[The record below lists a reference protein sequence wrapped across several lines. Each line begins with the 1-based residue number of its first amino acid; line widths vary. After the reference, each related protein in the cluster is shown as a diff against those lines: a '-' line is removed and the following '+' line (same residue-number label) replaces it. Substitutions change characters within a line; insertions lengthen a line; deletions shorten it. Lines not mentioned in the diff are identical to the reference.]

1 VRILIFLLAI
11 ILEIGCHYGR
21 NEQELQKK
29 IEQET
34 IELRN
39 REIRR
44 ENRVIA
50 EFFHESMLAIT
61 SGLDHE
67 KASVVIISFLLND
80 HPAVLSDLRTIRS
93 GNYRYEESDVP
104 ESFPENKTEAEII
117 EEFLQKFIRKVAA
130 DDRSLILRTIVRPFF
145 LDSYS
150 ETERFLHK
158 VENDRR
164 TANRRDTPA
173 NEAKQTAEEG
183 QVREQNNGYA
193 TAIGSGMVGR
203 RLNEHRSIG
212 SPEEKKR
219 EDQVE
224 AREDVPG
231 GANENDHRGHND
243 ASEDTSNVEASA
255 EGHIVGVH
263 DDVRA
268 PTDGR
273 KRQPNDL
280 FFSVENNFYGT
291 VCQYVAESKAPNTPL
306 MKKVPDTYPT
316 NKLKKCPFPDPGTGR
331 FDH

>member
-1 VRILIFLLAI
+1 
-11 ILEIGCHYGR
+11 LEIGCHYGR

-61 SGLDHE
+61 SGFDHE

-93 GNYRYEESDVP
+93 GNYRYEENDVP

-158 VENDRR
+158 VENDCR

-173 NEAKQTAEEG
+173 NEAEQTAEEDP
-183 QVREQNNGYA
+183 VRGQNNGYA
-193 TAIGSGMVGR
+193 ANIGSGMVGR
-203 RLNEHRSIG
+203 RLNEHRSSG
-212 SPEEKKR
+212 SPEEIKR
-219 EDQVE
+219 EDHGE

-231 GANENDHRGHND
+231 GANENDHRGHD
-243 ASEDTSNVEASA
+243 VESM
-255 EGHIVGVH
+255 ELFIEFK
-263 DDVRA
+263 
-268 PTDGR
+268 R
-273 KRQPNDL
+273 KRGDKTFQYSARIGPLDPLPESTTN
-280 FFSVENNFYGT
+280 ENGIKL
-291 VCQYVAESKAPNTPL
+291 QYYIQEEEKTDYDV
-306 MKKVPDTYPT
+306 T
-316 NKLKKCPFPDPGTGR
+316 N
-331 FDH
+331 

>member
-1 VRILIFLLAI
+1 MRILIFLLAI

-29 IEQET
+29 VEQET

-80 HPAVLSDLRTIRS
+80 YPAVLSDLRTIRS
-93 GNYRYEESDVP
+93 GNYRYEENDVP
-104 ESFPENKTEAEII
+104 ESFHENKTEAEII

-173 NEAKQTAEEG
+173 NETELTAEED
-183 QVREQNNGYA
+183 QVRGKNNWYA
-193 TAIGSGMVGR
+193 ADIGSGMVGR
-203 RLNEHRSIG
+203 RLNEHRSSG
-212 SPEEKKR
+212 SPEEIKR
-219 EDQVE
+219 EDHGE
-224 AREDVPG
+224 PRGDVLG
-231 GANENDHRGHND
+231 GANKNDHRAHDNEGMELFIKFERKCGDKTFQYSAGIGPLNPL
-243 ASEDTSNVEASA
+243 SESTTNENGIKLQCYILEEEKTDCNV
-255 EGHIVGVH
+255 
-263 DDVRA
+263 
-268 PTDGR
+268 
-273 KRQPNDL
+273 
-280 FFSVENNFYGT
+280 
-291 VCQYVAESKAPNTPL
+291 
-306 MKKVPDTYPT
+306 T
-316 NKLKKCPFPDPGTGR
+316 N
-331 FDH
+331 

>member
-1 VRILIFLLAI
+1 
-11 ILEIGCHYGR
+11 LEIGCHYGR

-61 SGLDHE
+61 SRFDHE

-93 GNYRYEESDVP
+93 GNYRYEENDVP

-158 VENDRR
+158 VENDCR

-173 NEAKQTAEEG
+173 NEAEQTAEEDP
-183 QVREQNNGYA
+183 VRGQNNGYA
-193 TAIGSGMVGR
+193 ANIGSGMVGR
-203 RLNEHRSIG
+203 RLNEHRSSG
-212 SPEEKKR
+212 SPEEIKR
-219 EDQVE
+219 EDHGE

-231 GANENDHRGHND
+231 GANENDHRGHD
-243 ASEDTSNVEASA
+243 VESM
-255 EGHIVGVH
+255 ELFIEFK
-263 DDVRA
+263 
-268 PTDGR
+268 R
-273 KRQPNDL
+273 KRGDKTFQYSARIGPLDPLPESTTN
-280 FFSVENNFYGT
+280 ENGIKL
-291 VCQYVAESKAPNTPL
+291 QYYIQEEEKTDYDV
-306 MKKVPDTYPT
+306 T
-316 NKLKKCPFPDPGTGR
+316 N
-331 FDH
+331 

>member
-1 VRILIFLLAI
+1 M
-11 ILEIGCHYGR
+11 EIGCHYGR

-61 SGLDHE
+61 SGFDHE

-93 GNYRYEESDVP
+93 GNYRYEKNDVP

-158 VENDRR
+158 VENDCR

-173 NEAKQTAEEG
+173 NEAEQTAEEDP
-183 QVREQNNGYA
+183 VRGQNNGYA
-193 TAIGSGMVGR
+193 ANIGSGMVGR
-203 RLNEHRSIG
+203 RLNEHRSSG
-212 SPEEKKR
+212 SPEEIKR
-219 EDQVE
+219 EDHGE

-231 GANENDHRGHND
+231 GANENDHRGHD
-243 ASEDTSNVEASA
+243 VESM
-255 EGHIVGVH
+255 ELFIEFK
-263 DDVRA
+263 
-268 PTDGR
+268 R
-273 KRQPNDL
+273 KRGDKTFQYSARIGPLDPLPESTTN
-280 FFSVENNFYGT
+280 ENGIKL
-291 VCQYVAESKAPNTPL
+291 QYYIQEEEKTDYDV
-306 MKKVPDTYPT
+306 T
-316 NKLKKCPFPDPGTGR
+316 N
-331 FDH
+331 